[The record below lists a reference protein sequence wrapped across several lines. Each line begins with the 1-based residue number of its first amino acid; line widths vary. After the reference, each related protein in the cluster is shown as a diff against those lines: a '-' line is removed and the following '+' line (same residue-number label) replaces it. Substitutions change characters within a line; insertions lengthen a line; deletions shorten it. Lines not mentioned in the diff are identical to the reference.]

1 MAEFVHPPKIQK
13 NTLHDVLPKQV
24 SRPQCFGQLW
34 KRVIKRCIFPSC
46 HRYRFVPSITKSTK
60 DRGKGAEKHCGEQ
73 IFWVCGAAIIK
84 KGGFK
89 TVLGLLDWDSWKAAP
104 TSLLPAPQSPH
115 LGHLGQRLCCLRQRP
130 TRKFYQIQKGNYRT
144 LIARE
149 TLADI
154 YHFAT
159 IIN

>member
-1 MAEFVHPPKIQK
+1 MGQYRVWVGLGALENLPHLPLQSPLATFRKASEWWNGCLVH
-13 NTLHDVLPKQV
+13 
-24 SRPQCFGQLW
+24 
-34 KRVIKRCIFPSC
+34 
-46 HRYRFVPSITKSTK
+46 VP
-60 DRGKGAEKHCGEQ
+60 
-73 IFWVCGAAIIK
+73 
-84 KGGFK
+84 
-89 TVLGLLDWDSWKAAP
+89 L
-104 TSLLPAPQSPH
+104 QSPH

>member
-1 MAEFVHPPKIQK
+1 MSCPFWFEKEAL
-13 NTLHDVLPKQV
+13 TGLPQM
-24 SRPQCFGQLW
+24 G
-34 KRVIKRCIFPSC
+34 
-46 HRYRFVPSITKSTK
+46 
-60 DRGKGAEKHCGEQ
+60 GEKHRELTFVLFGLLKATFLDR
-73 IFWVCGAAIIK
+73 FWVCWTGTLEK
-84 KGGFK
+84 EPPP
-89 TVLGLLDWDSWKAAP
+89 L
-104 TSLLPAPQSPH
+104 QSPH

>member
-1 MAEFVHPPKIQK
+1 MSCPFWFEKEALIG
-13 NTLHDVLPKQV
+13 LPQM
-24 SRPQCFGQLW
+24 G
-34 KRVIKRCIFPSC
+34 
-46 HRYRFVPSITKSTK
+46 
-60 DRGKGAEKHCGEQ
+60 GEKHREL
-73 IFWVCGAAIIK
+73 IFVLFGLLKATFLDRF
-84 KGGFK
+84 GF
-89 TVLGLLDWDSWKAAP
+89 VGLGLLKRSH
-104 TSLLPAPQSPH
+104 LPLQSPH

-154 YHFAT
+154 YHFAA